1 MYPNE
6 QVIPKDK
13 LLIYN
18 VREGWEPLCKFLGVP
33 IPSQS
38 FPHRNKGGKIVY
50 EIVDK
55 SYIFEDTKRQFFIVL
70 CLLTLALAM
79 LIYYFMF

>member
-38 FPHRNKGGKIVY
+38 FPHRNKGGTIVH
-50 EIVDK
+50 ELVDK
-55 SYIFEDTKRQFFIVL
+55 SYIFEDAKRQFFIVL